1 MSIWN
6 HLPVYAVVA
15 GPMRAREA
23 VEADRHRV
31 SEATWQR
38 LEQMRE
44 QMQFIAKPRAYPFPG
59 AHNEVCAAPPRG
71 AWSWLPFF

>member
-44 QMQFIAKPRAYPFPG
+44 ADAVHR
-59 AHNEVCAAPPRG
+59 EAAGVPISRCPQ
-71 AWSWLPFF
+71 